1 MSLEAGLVRVRGA
14 AQRLAARHRGQGR
27 GRGAGGPG
35 VVMMSVIIVIMMRM
49 CAPGEAGLG
58 LVDGYAVGGLL
69 GGGEGGAQPAQ
80 RALTPA

>member
-1 MSLEAGLVRVRGA
+1 MSASAGQHSGWLLDTEVRGE
-14 AQRLAARHRGQGR
+14 GEVQGDL
-27 GRGAGGPG
+27 G
-35 VVMMSVIIVIMMRM
+35 VVVMIVILMMRM

>member
-1 MSLEAGLVRVRGA
+1 MSESAGQHSGWLLDTEVRGEGE
-14 AQRLAARHRGQGR
+14 GQGDL
-27 GRGAGGPG
+27 G
-35 VVMMSVIIVIMMRM
+35 VVMYCQPSTSMIIMLRM

-58 LVDGYAVGGLL
+58 LVDGNAVGGLL

>member
-1 MSLEAGLVRVRGA
+1 MSESAGQHSGWLLDTEVRGE
-14 AQRLAARHRGQGR
+14 GEVQGDL
-27 GRGAGGPG
+27 G
-35 VVMMSVIIVIMMRM
+35 VVMYCQPSTSMIIMMRM

>member
-1 MSLEAGLVRVRGA
+1 MSESAGQHSGWLLDTEVRGE
-14 AQRLAARHRGQGR
+14 GEVQGDL
-27 GRGAGGPG
+27 G
-35 VVMMSVIIVIMMRM
+35 VVVMIVILMMRM

>member
-1 MSLEAGLVRVRGA
+1 MSESAGQHSGWLLDTEVRGE
-14 AQRLAARHRGQGR
+14 GEVQGDL
-27 GRGAGGPG
+27 G
-35 VVMMSVIIVIMMRM
+35 VVSIVITEIIIMMRM

>member
-1 MSLEAGLVRVRGA
+1 MSESAGQHSGWLLDTEVRGE
-14 AQRLAARHRGQGR
+14 GEVQGDL
-27 GRGAGGPG
+27 G
-35 VVMMSVIIVIMMRM
+35 VVRMIIVIIMMRM

>member
-1 MSLEAGLVRVRGA
+1 MSESAGQHSGWLLDTEVRGE
-14 AQRLAARHRGQGR
+14 GEVQGDL
-27 GRGAGGPG
+27 G
-35 VVMMSVIIVIMMRM
+35 VVMMSVIIVIIMMRM

-58 LVDGYAVGGLL
+58 LVDGNAVGGLL

>member
-1 MSLEAGLVRVRGA
+1 MSESAGQHSGWLLDTEVRGE
-14 AQRLAARHRGQGR
+14 GEVQGDL
-27 GRGAGGPG
+27 G
-35 VVMMSVIIVIMMRM
+35 VVVMIVILMMRM

-58 LVDGYAVGGLL
+58 LVDGNAVGGLL